1 MLLDA
6 ALLVKGTVAIVILL
20 ASEDLETFFN
30 DLDLGFFLLEFG
42 CCFSEAFL
50 MLRVLTLPT
59 VGFLLC

>member
-30 DLDLGFFLLEFG
+30 DLDLGFFLL
-42 CCFSEAFL
+42 
-50 MLRVLTLPT
+50 
-59 VGFLLC
+59 